1 MRFPIALSLIVVLGS
16 QGLVASQ
23 EDPHLGELGYEISC
37 LGCHGPEGRG
47 DGPRTKALKT
57 APADLTQITRQN
69 NGTFPLE
76 AVIALI
82 DGRSLDA
89 AHEERDMPVWGKRYR
104 VSADTTESADWI
116 DRRIH
121 AQIAA
126 LARYIESLQED

>member
-1 MRFPIALSLIVVLGS
+1 MRFPIALALIVVLGS
-16 QGLVASQ
+16 PGLVAAQ
-23 EDPHLGELGYEISC
+23 EDPHLGELEYEISC

-47 DGPRTKALKT
+47 DGPRNKALKT
-57 APADLTQITRQN
+57 APANLTQIKRRN

-89 AHEERDMPVWGKRYR
+89 AHEGRDMPVWGKRYR
-104 VSADTTESADWI
+104 AGAATTESADWV
-116 DRRIH
+116 DRRIR